1 MPVMNTAVRIC
12 WVGLLALVLL
22 LPAAQAEVPVPPL
35 KARVTD
41 LTNTL
46 PAAERQ
52 ALEQQ
57 LAAFEQ
63 RKGVQIAVLL
73 VPTTAP
79 ETIEQYSIRV
89 VDVWQLGRK
98 GVDDGILLLIAKNDR
113 TLRVEV
119 GYGLEGVVPDAVANR
134 VVEDVIVPYFRAGDF
149 VGGIRAGVDRLMRV
163 IEGEPLPAP
172 SGRAERPSENP
183 LPFLLFAF
191 FVVSG
196 LLGRLLGRLLGATV
210 TGGVIGLLFWLM
222 ASSLAAA
229 IGVAVLAFIVAL
241 FTGGG
246 IGPGGF
252 YGGGFYGRR
261 GGLGGGFGGGGFRGG
276 GGGFGGGGASGRW

>member
-1 MPVMNTAVRIC
+1 MNAALRLCWTA
-12 WVGLLALVLL
+12 LLALALL
-22 LPAAQAEVPVPPL
+22 LPAARAEVPVPPL
-35 KARVTD
+35 QARVTD

-89 VDVWQLGRK
+89 VDAWQLGRR
-98 GVDDGILLLIAKNDR
+98 GVDDGILLLIATNDR
-113 TLRVEV
+113 ALRIEV
-119 GYGLEGVVPDAVANR
+119 GYGLEGVVPDAIAKRIVD
-134 VVEDVIVPYFRAGDF
+134 DVIVPYFRAGDF

-172 SGRAERPSENP
+172 AGKADQPSESP
-183 LPFLLFAF
+183 LPYLLFAF
-191 FVVSG
+191 FVISG
-196 LLGRLLGRLLGATV
+196 LLGRLLGRLVGAAV

-222 ASSLAAA
+222 AGSLAAA
-229 IGVAVLAFIVAL
+229 VAVAALAFVAAL

-246 IGPGGF
+246 IGPGGY
-252 YGGGFYGRR
+252 YGGGVYGRR